1 MDTFRDCGHVH
12 ENTGP
17 DSRRWAARQHLISAA
32 RHGVGKNSECRPNGG
47 EMLRA
52 VNAAAREMWGT
63 TGNALPDTDDA
74 YCATKGPCSIIR
86 ELRAGVRPLT
96 YRA

>member
-1 MDTFRDCGHVH
+1 
-12 ENTGP
+12 
-17 DSRRWAARQHLISAA
+17 
-32 RHGVGKNSECRPNGG
+32 
-47 EMLRA
+47 MLRA

-86 ELRAGVRPLT
+86 ELRAGVRPPT
-96 YRA
+96 NRA